1 MTAQVLASANRGGRN
16 GPRNARG
23 PKAPKGNAKQP
34 ANANANTQGQAQA
47 KERSHRGLGPAV
59 PGRGVKKEVVAAVEA
74 HVGKQQQVG

>member
-16 GPRNARG
+16 APRNARG
-23 PKAPKGNAKQP
+23 PKPPKGNGKQA
-34 ANANANTQGQAQA
+34 ANANAQDQG
-47 KERSHRGLGPAV
+47 KDRSHRGLGPAV